1 MRNITKFG
9 DFVVVVVVVD
19 LVAEQKALGNLK
31 ELFLQTLP
39 VTLFSLTDQIPQ
51 AEQVDT
57 AADKYAYM
65 SAFTLLKLYRRTKSY
80 KLYKNQE
87 NGRIYY

>member
-9 DFVVVVVVVD
+9 DFVVVVVVD

-51 AEQVDT
+51 AE
-57 AADKYAYM
+57 
-65 SAFTLLKLYRRTKSY
+65 
-80 KLYKNQE
+80 
-87 NGRIYY
+87 